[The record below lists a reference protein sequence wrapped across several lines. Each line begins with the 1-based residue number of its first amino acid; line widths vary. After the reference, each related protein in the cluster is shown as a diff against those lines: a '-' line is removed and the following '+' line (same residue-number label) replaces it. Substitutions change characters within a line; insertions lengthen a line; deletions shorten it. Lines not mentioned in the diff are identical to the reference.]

1 MHAVTCVLG
10 SPYALGSADL
20 RGRVQVFVCVCGRGG
35 MVGGLAKHR
44 WGYAYVQ
51 WRASND
57 RVSVGGRFHLEPLVC
72 YMFALGS
79 WGRRPLGLDQLCF
92 ESGPRVGQE
101 LKICSTLFH

>member
-1 MHAVTCVLG
+1 MHAVTCVYGFTVRFGQCGLVRSRSG
-10 SPYALGSADL
+10 
-20 RGRVQVFVCVCGRGG
+20 VCVCGRGG
-35 MVGGLAKHR
+35 MVGCLAKHR

-57 RVSVGGRFHLEPLVC
+57 RVVVGGRFHLEPLAC

-101 LKICSTLFH
+101 LKI